1 MGKLANPNVKL
12 SAYLKH
18 LHQKIRFTKVNG
30 DCYVTRRWLLR
41 FAPVN
46 EQTKLLA
53 VEQQIWLLKMRFGGW
68 RQECE
73 DCGQEQQRRDDNR
86 STGN

>member
-46 EQTKLLA
+46 EQTKVFA
-53 VEQQIWLLKMRFGGW
+53 VEQQNLVVKDEIWWVAAGMRGL
-68 RQECE
+68 R
-73 DCGQEQQRRDDNR
+73 
-86 STGN
+86 TGAAEAG